1 MSTYLL
7 AYLGT
12 GTFRYLPYIYFS
24 PDGDIIVREY
34 GPGTRPS
41 PAVAQSNS
49 GSLAVIT
56 AKLQATNLERSGRL
70 WLSQEIGRD

>member
-34 GPGTRPS
+34 GPGARPS
-41 PAVAQSNS
+41 PAVAQS
-49 GSLAVIT
+49 
-56 AKLQATNLERSGRL
+56 
-70 WLSQEIGRD
+70 W

>member
-24 PDGDIIVREY
+24 SGGDIIVHEY
-34 GPGTRPS
+34 GQVHPS
-41 PAVAQSNS
+41 PRAPPFLDVPHA
-49 GSLAVIT
+49 AHP
-56 AKLQATNLERSGRL
+56 
-70 WLSQEIGRD
+70 